1 MIENKLSQINNKLQY
16 VLHNVPKRYIYID
29 TANQK
34 MFLSE
39 ENQLTKTFD
48 ISTSKFGIGN
58 REGSHQTPQGVH
70 KIVEKIG
77 HNASE
82 GRIFESRIDTG
93 IDWRDDLTK
102 ENMILSRILR
112 LQGLEPG
119 VNSGPGIDS
128 YERYIYIH
136 GTNREDLIGTP
147 MSHGCICMRNKDII
161 ELFTMVEEDTIVI
174 ID

>member
-1 MIENKLSQINNKLQY
+1 MIENKLSQINNKLLY
-16 VLHNVPKRYIYID
+16 VLHDIPKRFLYID
-29 TANQK
+29 TASQK
-34 MFLSE
+34 MYLTE
-39 ENQLTKTFD
+39 ENQVKRIFD

-58 REGSHQTPQGVH
+58 QENSHQTPQGVH
-70 KIVEKIG
+70 KIIEKIG
-77 HNASE
+77 HDAPE
-82 GRIFESRIDTG
+82 FRIFESRIDTG
-93 IDWRDDLTK
+93 INWNGDLTK

-112 LQGLEPG
+112 LRGLEPG

-147 MSHGCICMRNKDII
+147 MSHGCICMRNKNII
-161 ELFTMVEEDTIVI
+161 ELFTMVEEETIVI